1 MKRTYNITLLLG
13 LLVLMMAT
21 PGCGVINKLRAKD
34 AVNDGVR
41 EFNKGKFDTAQE
53 KFSRALQLSP
63 ELTAAQLFYARA
75 LNSQFDQNLTED
87 LGKKT
92 IAAYDDIIAKNQ
104 DNAEAVDQS
113 LAFKANVYEK
123 MASINPDKAEEY
135 KQLQRD
141 TLIKRAEL
149 PSATTKA
156 KADVYY
162 TLGVGYWKESYD
174 MNAGYMLKK
183 QPIPPEVL
191 AKMKP
196 IIAKA
201 HEMLQKAISID
212 QNYANAWFYEKLVYI
227 EEAKVDPSRLKEFD
241 TKARAMQDKYTAIQ
255 KEQKEHGGEAASE
268 Q

>member
-1 MKRTYNITLLLG
+1 MKRKYNLALLPG
-13 LLVLMMAT
+13 LLALLMAT

-53 KFSRALQLSP
+53 KFSRALSLSP
-63 ELTAAQLFYARA
+63 DLTNAQLFYARA

-87 LGKKT
+87 LGRKT
-92 IAAYDDIIAKNQ
+92 IAAYDDIIAKNAG
-104 DNAEAVDQS
+104 NAEAVDQS

-183 QPIPPEVL
+183 QPIPPETL
-191 AKMKP
+191 ARMKP
-196 IIAKA
+196 IIGKA
-201 HEMLQKAISID
+201 HEMLQKAISIQPD
-212 QNYANAWFYEKLVYI
+212 YANAWFYEKLVYI

-241 TKARAMQDKYTAIQ
+241 AKARAMQDKYTAIQ
-255 KEQKEHGGEAASE
+255 KEQKEHGEAASG

>member
-1 MKRTYNITLLLG
+1 MG
-13 LLVLMMAT
+13 LLVLVTAT
-21 PGCGVINKLRAKD
+21 PGCGVINRLRAKD

-41 EFNKGKFDTAQE
+41 EFNKGKFDIAQE
-53 KFSRALQLSP
+53 KFSHALELSP
-63 ELTAAQLFYARA
+63 DLTNAQLFYARA

-92 IAAYDDIIAKNQ
+92 VLAYDDIIARNQ
-104 DNAEAVDQS
+104 NNAEVVDQS

-123 MASINPDKAEEY
+123 MASINPDKSEEY

-174 MNAGYMLKK
+174 MNAGYLMKK
-183 QPIPPEVL
+183 QPIPADVL

-196 IIAKA
+196 IISKA
-201 HEMLQKAISID
+201 HEMLQKAISVD
-212 QNYANAWFYEKLVYI
+212 SNYANAWFYEKLVYL
-227 EEAKVDPSRLKEFD
+227 EELKVDPSRQKDLVAKVNE
-241 TKARAMQDKYTAIQ
+241 MQEKYNHIQ
-255 KEQKEHGGEAASE
+255 KEQKDQGGEAATG

>member
-1 MKRTYNITLLLG
+1 MKRKHNLAPLLA
-13 LLVLMMAT
+13 LLAFVLAT
-21 PGCGVINKLRAKD
+21 PGCGVVNKLRAKD
-34 AVNDGVR
+34 SLNDGVR
-41 EFNKGKFDTAQE
+41 EFNKGKFDIAQE
-53 KFSRALQLSP
+53 KFARALELSP
-63 ELTAAQLFYARA
+63 ELTNAQLFYARA

-87 LGKKT
+87 LGRKT
-92 IAAYDDIIAKNQ
+92 IAAYDDIIARNQ
-104 DNAEAVDQS
+104 NNAEAVDQS

-135 KQLQRD
+135 KQLQRE

-149 PSATTKA
+149 PSATDKA

-191 AKMKP
+191 TKMKP
-196 IIAKA
+196 LISKA
-201 HEMLQKAISID
+201 HEMLQKAISIQPD
-212 QNYANAWFYEKLVYI
+212 YANAWFYEKLVYI

-241 TKARAMQDKYTAIQ
+241 AKARAMQDKYTAIQ
-255 KEQKEHGGEAASE
+255 KEQKEHGGEAASG

>member
-1 MKRTYNITLLLG
+1 M
-13 LLVLMMAT
+13 
-21 PGCGVINKLRAKD
+21 PGCGVINRLRAKD
-34 AVNDGVR
+34 ALNNGVR
-41 EFNKGKFDTAQE
+41 EFNKGKFDLAQE
-53 KFSRALQLSP
+53 KFAQALELSP
-63 ELTAAQLFYARA
+63 DLTNAQLFYARA

-92 IAAYDDIIAKNQ
+92 VAAYDDIVAKNR
-104 DNAEAVDQS
+104 DNAEVVDQS

-123 MASINPDKAEEY
+123 MASINADKAEEY

-174 MNAGYMLKK
+174 MNAGYLLKK
-183 QPIPPEVL
+183 QPIPPDVL

-196 IIAKA
+196 IVSKA
-201 HEMLQKAISID
+201 HEMLQKAISVEPG
-212 QNYANAWFYEKLVYI
+212 YANAWFYEKLVYL
-227 EEAKVDPSRLKEFD
+227 EELKVEPSRQKELVAKVND
-241 TKARAMQDKYTAIQ
+241 MQEKYNQIQ
-255 KEQKEHGGEAASE
+255 KEQKEHGGEAASG

>member
-1 MKRTYNITLLLG
+1 LKRNYKLTLLLG
-13 LLVLMMAT
+13 LLVIVTAT
-21 PGCGVINKLRAKD
+21 PGCGVINRLRAKD

-41 EFNKGKFDTAQE
+41 EFNKGKFDLAQE
-53 KFSRALQLSP
+53 KFSRALELSP
-63 ELTAAQLFYARA
+63 DLTNAQLFYARA

-92 IAAYDDIIAKNQ
+92 VLAYDDIIARNQ
-104 DNAEAVDQS
+104 NNPEAVDQS

-123 MASINPDKAEEY
+123 MASINPDKSEEY

-149 PSATTKA
+149 PSATTRA

-174 MNAGYMLKK
+174 MNAGYLMKK
-183 QPIPPEVL
+183 QPIAPEVL

-196 IIAKA
+196 IISKA
-201 HEMLQKAISID
+201 HEMLEKAISID
-212 QNYANAWFYEKLVYI
+212 PNYANAWFYEKLVYL
-227 EEAKVDPSRLKEFD
+227 EELKVDPSRQKELVAKVND
-241 TKARAMQDKYTAIQ
+241 MQEKYNQIQ
-255 KEQKEHGGEAASE
+255 KEQKDQGGEAASG

>member
-1 MKRTYNITLLLG
+1 MKKKRNLALLPG
-13 LLVLMMAT
+13 LLVMVMVM
-21 PGCGVINKLRAKD
+21 PGCGVINRLRAKD
-34 AVNDGVR
+34 ALNDGVR
-41 EFNKGKFDTAQE
+41 EFNKGKFDIAQE
-53 KFSRALQLSP
+53 KFSHALELSP
-63 ELTAAQLFYARA
+63 ELTNAQLFYARA

-92 IAAYDDIIAKNQ
+92 IAAYDDIIARNQ
-104 DNAEAVDQS
+104 DNAEAIDQS

-123 MASINPDKAEEY
+123 MASINPEKGEEY
-135 KQLQRD
+135 KQLQRE

-149 PSATTKA
+149 PSASTRS

-174 MNAGYMLKK
+174 MNAGYAMKK

-196 IIAKA
+196 IISKA

-212 QNYANAWFYEKLVYI
+212 PNYANAWFYEKLVYL
-227 EEAKVDPSRLKEFD
+227 EELKVDPSRQKELVAKVND
-241 TKARAMQDKYTAIQ
+241 MQEKYNQIQ
-255 KEQKEHGGEAASE
+255 KEQKEHGGEAASG